1 MTSHTRKLTDL
12 PGRVLLLVGVVVAA
26 AAAAMLTLSMPR
38 AADAASPV
46 VPGFSAVSA
55 GADHTCGLRETG
67 AIECWGDNLYGQAD
81 APAGHFSAVS
91 AGGGYSCG
99 LRETGTVECW
109 GLNYAGQT
117 DAPAGRFSAV
127 SAGSAHACG
136 LRETGAV
143 ECWGFNY
150 AGQTDAPAGRFNAV
164 SAGGGASCGLR
175 ETGAVEC
182 WGNNY
187 NGQANAPAGR
197 FSAVSAGGGH
207 TCGLRETGAVECWG
221 VNYFGQ
227 TDAPAGRFNA
237 VNVGDD
243 WHSCGLRETGA
254 VECWGRNEYGQTDA
268 PAGRFSA
275 VSAGG
280 GHSCGLRET
289 GGVECWGNNDSGQTD
304 APSGIE
310 SEAPIFADMIEPQ
323 TWVLGERISLELPRA
338 HGGSGAITYSVV
350 RRASGAVFEWG
361 ASGPLPAITF
371 DEDAHQLH
379 GVATGPVGA
388 GYSIELKAT
397 DANGAIER
405 MSFTVELVESQQ
417 AVEPDAARR
426 IAKAYAP
433 VLLRDRNEDFKPVA
447 INAMLEQSALVQDG
461 RDSPLHSIGDVLEVD
476 LLRYNGRDMHL
487 DLFYGRSGTNEK
499 EWAKVQAQYPATVY
513 ARVFLQDGQHL
524 IVQYWFFYVY
534 NNGPGGGAGV
544 PLGLYD
550 DHEGDWEGIQL
561 VFSKENTSRLLNV
574 EGNPPPLPAWL
585 GYASHN
591 HGELRLPT
599 ETFWRNPHGTLTA
612 PVVYVA
618 EGSHASYAYKVE
630 SDLGRARDKDW
641 DIARGNH
648 PTMLVEGSTYQLQ
661 LIRGDEWWLSWT
673 GRWGK
678 DHIHGPKV
686 QGRRWLTPI
695 CWPGW
700 RTSDANKAAFAALR
714 DC

>member
-1 MTSHTRKLTDL
+1 MISHTRKLTDL
-12 PGRVLLLVGVVVAA
+12 PGRVLLLVVLAVAA
-26 AAAAMLTLSMPR
+26 AAAAMLTLNMPR

-55 GADHTCGLRETG
+55 GGGHT
-67 AIECWGDNLYGQAD
+67 
-81 APAGHFSAVS
+81 
-91 AGGGYSCG
+91 
-99 LRETGTVECW
+99 
-109 GLNYAGQT
+109 
-117 DAPAGRFSAV
+117 
-127 SAGSAHACG
+127 
-136 LRETGAV
+136 
-143 ECWGFNY
+143 
-150 AGQTDAPAGRFNAV
+150 
-164 SAGGGASCGLR
+164 CGLR

-182 WGNNY
+182 WGNNDV
-187 NGQANAPAGR
+187 GQTDAPAGR

-221 VNYFGQ
+221 FNDVGQ
-227 TDAPAGRFNA
+227 ANAPAGRFSA
-237 VNVGDD
+237 VSAGGWHSCGLREASAVECWGDNRYGQTDALSGRFSAVSAGETFHTCGLRETGEVKCWGANGLGPSGRFSAVSVGDFHSCGLRETGVVECWGLD
-243 WHSCGLRETGA
+243 LWGEADAPSGRFSAVSAGRWHSCGLRETGA
-254 VECWGRNEYGQTDA
+254 VECWGDNRYGQTDA
-268 PAGRFSA
+268 LSGRFRA
-275 VSAGG
+275 LSAGFY
-280 GHSCGLRET
+280 HSCGLRET
-289 GGVECWGNNDSGQTD
+289 GAVECWGWNKHGQTD

-310 SEAPIFADMIEPQ
+310 SEVPIFADTIEPQ

-338 HGGSGAITYSVV
+338 HGGSGAIKYSVI

-371 DEDAHQLH
+371 DEDAHRLH
-379 GVATGPVGA
+379 GVAIGPVGA

-397 DANGAIER
+397 DADGAIER
-405 MSFTVELVESQQ
+405 MSFTVELVEPQQ

-433 VLLRDRNEDFKPVA
+433 VLLRDHNEKFKPVA
-447 INAMLEQSALVQDG
+447 INAMLEQSALMQDG
-461 RDSPLHSIGDVLEVD
+461 SDSPLRSVGDILQVD

-487 DLFYGRSGTNEK
+487 DLFHGRSGTNER
-499 EWAKVQAQYPATVY
+499 EWAKVQGRYPATVY

-534 NNGPGGGAGV
+534 NNAPAGA
-544 PLGLYD
+544 LF

-630 SDLGRARDKDW
+630 SNLGRASDKNL

-648 PTMLVEGSTYQLQ
+648 PMTLVEGSTYQLQ

-700 RTSDANKAAFAALR
+700 RTTDANKAAFAALR